1 MEQTSFFFYTNLLAP
16 YMFHRWRMIVDEFP
30 GSLIVLTGKPD
41 PERPWPYSP
50 EEMDFPCVA
59 VPESIHI
66 SIHLAWSKGLKNIVK
81 SANGKKVV
89 HLIEAVSGLNA
100 LRIIG
105 TARGN
110 AFAMMSDGGFP
121 ETTQRP
127 TQRLR
132 WNLVGKRCHG
142 AISPGEAGSRYMRAW
157 GFPPEKTYNSYLSH
171 DVRAFAQYRDSD
183 GAAVERSEI
192 RNSLGLAS
200 TDVLA
205 LCVSRLLDWKRLE
218 DLAESLPKLSLQTQ
232 KQLCILLIGDGNYT
246 KPLSMFKSQNRVRF
260 KWIPAVAYEEMVKYY
275 AASDFLALP
284 SEGDI
289 WGLVVNEALSM
300 GKPVVC
306 TNRIGSSELVNN
318 GWNGFKVALR
328 NPEALAHAIENI
340 VENGQLRQSM
350 SKNALTIET
359 TWHSGLFIEELK
371 RLVRDLGWEGD

>member
-1 MEQTSFFFYTNLLAP
+1 M
-16 YMFHRWRMIVDEFP
+16 
-30 GSLIVLTGKPD
+30 LTGKPD
-41 PERPWPYSP
+41 PERPWLYSP

-59 VPESIHI
+59 VPESFHI
-66 SIHLAWSKGLKNIVK
+66 SLHLAWSKGLKQMVK
-81 SANGKKVV
+81 AANGKKVV
-89 HLIEAVSGLNA
+89 HLLEAVSGLNA

-142 AISPGEAGSRYMRAW
+142 AISPGEAGRRYMQAW

-171 DVRAFAQYRDSD
+171 DVRAFVKYRDSD
-183 GAAVERSEI
+183 GAAVDRSEI
-192 RNSLGLAS
+192 RNSLGLES

-218 DLAESLPKLSLQTQ
+218 DLAESLRKLSPENQ
-232 KQLCILLIGDGNYT
+232 KQLFILLIGNGNYT
-246 KPLSMFKSQNRVRF
+246 KPLSMFQSQNLVRF
-260 KWIPAVAYEEMVKYY
+260 KWIPAVAYEEVVKYY
-275 AASDFLALP
+275 AASDFFVLP

-306 TNRIGSSELVNN
+306 TNRIGSSELVKD
-318 GWNGFKVALR
+318 GRNGFKVAVR
-328 NPEALAHAIENI
+328 DPEALARAVESI
-340 VENGQLRQSM
+340 VEDGQLRRSM
-350 SKNALTIET
+350 SNNALTIET
-359 TWHSGLFIEELK
+359 AWHSGLYIDELK
-371 RLVRDLGWEGD
+371 RFVRDLGWEGD